1 MIDSSLKRQS
11 SGGKQE
17 AHHEEAITPL
27 LNYGSLR
34 ARGNQVGGGSE
45 KISCL
50 ELQFRF
56 ELHARDEAS
65 EKKTVQC
72 ACFASVE

>member
-17 AHHEEAITPL
+17 AQHEEAQHEEAITPL

-34 ARGNQVGGGSE
+34 AGGNQVGGGSE
-45 KISCL
+45 
-50 ELQFRF
+50 RF
-56 ELHARDEAS
+56 LA
-65 EKKTVQC
+65 
-72 ACFASVE
+72 